1 MASLPSEPPPPATQR
16 SGRLAPPGRLRIDLD
31 AIADNWRRLRGL
43 AAPAAVA
50 GVVKADAYGLGM
62 DRAALALR
70 RAGCS
75 LFFVAGL
82 EEGAALRAVLPDVE
96 IAVLSAPVEG
106 FQAAYRSHRLLP
118 VLNHPGD
125 LAAWPG
131 EDAVLHI
138 DTGMTRLG
146 LDPADAAA
154 LDRRRFRLVMSHLAC
169 ADEPEHGLNEAQ
181 RRLFAELAARFDA
194 PASLA
199 NSSGI
204 FLGPGYRFDIARP
217 GMALY
222 GLNPTPGRPNPM
234 QPVLRLEARVLQVRE
249 AARPLTVGYGA
260 AAEARAGQ
268 RLATVAAG
276 YADGYLR
283 AAGPRAGVVLHGR
296 RAPLVGRVSM
306 DSIVVDVTG
315 LPPGAVKPGDWAVL
329 IGEGLDADGLAAAAG
344 TIGYEILTSLGARY
358 ARTYT
363 GGGGFGA

>member
-1 MASLPSEPPPPATQR
+1 MP
-16 SGRLAPPGRLRIDLD
+16 GPPGRLTIDLD
-31 AIADNWRRLRGL
+31 AIAGNWRKLCDL
-43 AAPAAVA
+43 TAPAAVA

-62 DRAALALR
+62 DRVAPALHR
-70 RAGCS
+70 VGCS

-82 EEGAALRAVLPDVE
+82 EEGASLRALLPDIE

-106 FQAAYRSHRLLP
+106 FQTAYRDYRLLP

-169 ADEPEHGLNEAQ
+169 ADEPDHPLNEVQ
-181 RRLFAELAARFDA
+181 RRLFAKLAARFDA

-204 FLGPGYRFDIARP
+204 FLGPGYRFDTARP

-222 GLNPTPGRPNPM
+222 GLNPTPGEANPM
-234 QPVLRLEARVLQVRE
+234 QPVVSLEGRVLQVRE
-249 AARPLTVGYGA
+249 VDRPLTVGYGA
-260 AAEARAGQ
+260 TAEVRAGQ

-283 AAGPRAGVVLHGR
+283 AASPRAGALLHGR
-296 RAPLVGRVSM
+296 RVPLVGRVSM

-315 LPPGAVKPGDWAVL
+315 LPPGSVKPGDWAVL
-329 IGEGLDADGLAAAAG
+329 IGEGMDADALAEAAG
-344 TIGYEILTSLGARY
+344 TIGYEVLTSLGARY
-358 ARTYT
+358 ARSWT
-363 GGGGFGA
+363 GGGGSGA

>member
-1 MASLPSEPPPPATQR
+1 M
-16 SGRLAPPGRLRIDLD
+16 APPGRLTIDLD
-31 AIADNWRRLRGL
+31 AIVRNWRKLCDL

-62 DRAALALR
+62 DRVAPALQ

-82 EEGAALRAVLPDVE
+82 EEGAALRTLLPDAG

-106 FQAAYRSHRLLP
+106 FQAAYRDYRLLP
-118 VLNHPGD
+118 VLNHAGD

-146 LDPADAAA
+146 LDPSDAAA

-169 ADEPEHGLNEAQ
+169 ADEPDHPLNEAQ
-181 RRLFAELAARFDA
+181 RRLFAELAPQFDA

-199 NSSGI
+199 NSAGI

-222 GLNPTPGRPNPM
+222 GLNPTPDLPNPM
-234 QPVLRLEARVLQVRE
+234 RPVVRLEARVLQVRE
-249 AARPLTVGYGA
+249 VDRALTVGYGA
-260 AAEARAGQ
+260 TAEVRPGQ

-283 AAGPRAGVVLHGR
+283 AASPRAGALLHGR
-296 RAPLVGRVSM
+296 RVPLVGRVSM
-306 DSIVVDVTG
+306 DSIVLDVTG
-315 LPPGAVKPGDWAVL
+315 LPPGSVNPGDWAVL
-329 IGEGLDADGLAAAAG
+329 IGEGTDADALAEAAG
-344 TIGYEILTSLGARY
+344 TIGYEVLTSLGARY
-358 ARTYT
+358 SRSYT
-363 GGGGFGA
+363 GGGGSGA

>member
-1 MASLPSEPPPPATQR
+1 MASLPSEDRLPETHPT
-16 SGRLAPPGRLRIDLD
+16 GMLAPPGRLTVDLD
-31 AIADNWRRLRGL
+31 AIARNWRTLRDL
-43 AAPAAVA
+43 AAPAGVA

-62 DRAALALR
+62 DRVAPALR
-70 RAGCS
+70 QAGCS

-82 EEGAALRAVLPDVE
+82 DEGAALRRLLPE
-96 IAVLSAPVEG
+96 AGIAVLSAPVEG
-106 FQAAYRSHRLLP
+106 FQTTYREYRLLP
-118 VLNHPGD
+118 VLNHMGD

-169 ADEPEHGLNEAQ
+169 ADEPDRAQNEAQ

-199 NSSGI
+199 NSSGT
-204 FLGPGYRFDIARP
+204 FLGPGYRFDLARP

-222 GLNPTPGRPNPM
+222 GLNPTPARPNPM
-234 QPVLRLEARVLQVRE
+234 RPVIRLEARVLQVRE
-249 AARPLTVGYGA
+249 ADRPLTVGYGA
-260 AAEARAGQ
+260 AAEVRAGQ

-283 AAGPRAGVVLHGR
+283 AASPGAGVLLHGR
-296 RAPLVGRVSM
+296 RVPLVGRVSM

-315 LPPGAVKPGDWAVL
+315 LPPGSAKPGDWAVL
-329 IGEGLDADGLAAAAG
+329 IGEGMDADALADAAG
-344 TIGYEILTSLGARY
+344 TIGYEILTSLGARHE
-358 ARTYT
+358 RSYT
-363 GGGGFGA
+363 GGGGTGA